1 MPLTTEQC
9 KYIVSSDKV
18 CSKTFVKKKDLPAGQ
33 KLLRCSKCLETCYV
47 DREAQ
52 VADWKNHKKTCC
64 LLEDDEAIV
73 RQGTGFASAQECA
86 EMIKSLL
93 FPPFEKIR
101 GRMLLY
107 AFQQLLAFA
116 NSGCMLPP
124 GASHSP
130 FLEVFDWIGDSLT
143 PEFRVATLSQIAF
156 QSFDLDCLSDMFEPG
171 QGKKIAERILSIPGL
186 VNFFLSENRFIS
198 PTMKQW
204 KEQGIPPPPK
214 EQFDMAGSLIPSS
227 MHDSSYKIPIA
238 SFTLVDEFLL
248 THVCFSD
255 RRGRIAKRERGHS
268 SGKSKE
274 HSIWCCC

>member
-1 MPLTTEQC
+1 
-9 KYIVSSDKV
+9 
-18 CSKTFVKKKDLPAGQ
+18 
-33 KLLRCSKCLETCYV
+33 
-47 DREAQ
+47 
-52 VADWKNHKKTCC
+52 
-64 LLEDDEAIV
+64 
-73 RQGTGFASAQECA
+73 
-86 EMIKSLL
+86 MIKSLL

-124 GASHSP
+124 GASCSP
-130 FLEVFDWIGDSLT
+130 EEYDTYSTKLFRDVIDSIGDSLT

-171 QGKKIAERILSIPGL
+171 QRKKTAERILSIPGL